1 MGNWTDLEDLAGK
14 SLRIITNNGR
24 DGIVQSKLWKEL
36 DLSSRDGSRVAM
48 SLEKRSLIKRVK
60 FFANGRWTYRLLPT
74 KLPISMDC
82 IESAPCLSCPVE
94 HMCSTDSPYSPH
106 NCDLVE
112 DWITISFQDRVQ
124 IKPKIRDNMRQESEV
139 VQSEKPKRSKIL
151 SKVAKNNRK
160 YKKRSMRR
168 RHRKNES

>member
-36 DLSSRDGSRVAM
+36 DLNSRDGSRVAI
-48 SLEKRSLIKRVK
+48 SLEKRSLIRRVK
-60 FFANGRWTYRLLPT
+60 FFDSGRWTYRLLPA
-74 KLPISMDC
+74 KLPISIDC

-106 NCDLVE
+106 SCGLVE
-112 DWITISFQDRVQ
+112 DWITVSFQDRAQ
-124 IKPKIRDNMRQESEV
+124 IKQKIQDNIYRESEV
-139 VQSEKPKRSKIL
+139 VQSEKRKRSKL
-151 SKVAKNNRK
+151 LFKLPKNNRK
-160 YKKRSMRR
+160 SKKRDMKR
-168 RHRKNES
+168 RHRKK

>member
-36 DLSSRDGSRVAM
+36 DLNSRDGSRVAI
-48 SLEKRSLIKRVK
+48 SLEKRSLIRRVK
-60 FFANGRWTYRLLPT
+60 FFDNGRWTYRLLPT
-74 KLPISMDC
+74 KLPVSMDC

-106 NCDLVE
+106 SCGLVE
-112 DWITISFQDRVQ
+112 DWITVSFQAGSQ
-124 IKPKIRDNMRQESEV
+124 IKPKIQNILHQETRV
-139 VQSEKPKRSKIL
+139 VPSEKPKRSKL
-151 SKVAKNNRK
+151 LYKVPKHNRK
-160 YKKRSMRR
+160 SKKTDVRR
-168 RHRKNES
+168 RHRKK

>member
-36 DLSSRDGSRVAM
+36 DLNIRDGSRVAI
-48 SLEKRSLIKRVK
+48 SLEKRSLIRRVK
-60 FFANGRWTYRLLPT
+60 FFDSGRWTYRLLPT
-74 KLPISMDC
+74 KLPISIDC

-106 NCDLVE
+106 SCGLVE
-112 DWITISFQDRVQ
+112 DWITVSFQDRAQ
-124 IKPKIRDNMRQESEV
+124 KIQDNIYRESEV
-139 VQSEKPKRSKIL
+139 VQSEKRKRSKL
-151 SKVAKNNRK
+151 LFKLPKNNRK
-160 YKKRSMRR
+160 SKKRDMKR

>member
-1 MGNWTDLEDLAGK
+1 MGDWTDLKDLAGK

-36 DLSSRDGSRVAM
+36 DLNSRDGSRVAV
-48 SLEKRSLIKRVK
+48 SLEKRSLIRRVK
-60 FFANGRWTYRLLPT
+60 FFDNGRWTYRLLPT

-106 NCDLVE
+106 NCSLVE
-112 DWITISFQDRVQ
+112 DWITVSFQDRSQ
-124 IKPKIRDNMRQESEV
+124 IRPRIQDNMPKESIV
-139 VQSEKPKRSKIL
+139 VQSEKRKRVFK
-151 SKVAKNNRK
+151 APKNNRK
-160 YKKRSMRR
+160 SKKKDIKR

>member
-1 MGNWTDLEDLAGK
+1 MGDWTDLKDLAGK

-36 DLSSRDGSRVAM
+36 DLNSRDGSRVAV
-48 SLEKRSLIKRVK
+48 SLEKRSLIRRVK
-60 FFANGRWTYRLLPT
+60 FFDNGRWTYRLLPT

-106 NCDLVE
+106 NCSLVE
-112 DWITISFQDRVQ
+112 DWITVSFQDRSQ
-124 IKPKIRDNMRQESEV
+124 IRPRIQDNMPKESKV
-139 VQSEKPKRSKIL
+139 VQSEKRKRVFK
-151 SKVAKNNRK
+151 APKNNRK
-160 YKKRSMRR
+160 SKKKDIKR

>member
-1 MGNWTDLEDLAGK
+1 MGDWTDLKDLAGK

-24 DGIVQSKLWKEL
+24 EGIVQSKLWKEL
-36 DLSSRDGSRVAM
+36 DLNSRDGSRVAI
-48 SLEKRSLIKRVK
+48 SLERRSLIRRVK
-60 FFANGRWTYRLLPT
+60 FFDNGRWTYRLLPT

-106 NCDLVE
+106 NCSLVE
-112 DWITISFQDRVQ
+112 DWITVSFQDRSQ
-124 IKPKIRDNMRQESEV
+124 ITPRIQDNMHKESKG
-139 VQSEKPKRSKIL
+139 VQFEKPKRVFKALKHDRKSK
-151 SKVAKNNRK
+151 
-160 YKKRSMRR
+160 KKDTKR

>member
-1 MGNWTDLEDLAGK
+1 MGHWTDPQDLAGK

-36 DLSSRDGSRVAM
+36 DLNSRDGSRVAI
-48 SLEKRSLIKRVK
+48 SLEKRSLIRRVK
-60 FFANGRWTYRLLPT
+60 FFDNGRWTYLLLPT

-106 NCDLVE
+106 NCSLVE
-112 DWITISFQDRVQ
+112 DWITVSFQERSQ
-124 IKPKIRDNMRQESEV
+124 IKPRIRDNMHKEPKV
-139 VQSEKPKRSKIL
+139 VQSEKPKRVFKAL
-151 SKVAKNNRK
+151 KNNRK
-160 YKKRSMRR
+160 SKRKDTNR